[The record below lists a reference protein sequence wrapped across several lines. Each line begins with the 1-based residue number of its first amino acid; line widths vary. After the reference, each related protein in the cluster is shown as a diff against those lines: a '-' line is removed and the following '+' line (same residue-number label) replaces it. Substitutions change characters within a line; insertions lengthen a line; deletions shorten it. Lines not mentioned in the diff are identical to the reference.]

1 VSDPAETARILRLTR
16 DSHLALLLEME
27 ERLSRLRAN
36 KFQARVL
43 MNEARRIRAGLP
55 VPPSELCQQC
65 REYRT
70 QTYVD
75 KCLHD
80 NCTLPEGSKK

>member
-27 ERLSRLRAN
+27 ERLS
-36 KFQARVL
+36 
-43 MNEARRIRAGLP
+43 LP